1 MHIEE
6 QQMQIINR
14 INQISPEM
22 TWTEFTVKFLLSFFI
37 VMPTSMIGITL
48 IVYNLVQGNID
59 ELSAA
64 IATVSGAILGG
75 IIGFILTLIIIQAG
89 HKLPKT
95 PIV

>member
-1 MHIEE
+1 
-6 QQMQIINR
+6 MQIINR

-75 IIGFILTLIIIQAG
+75 IIGFILTLIIIQSG